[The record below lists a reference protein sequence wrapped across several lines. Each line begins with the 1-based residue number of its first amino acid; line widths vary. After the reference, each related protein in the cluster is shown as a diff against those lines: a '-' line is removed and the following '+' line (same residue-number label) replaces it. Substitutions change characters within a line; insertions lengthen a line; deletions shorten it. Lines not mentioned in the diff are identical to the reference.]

1 MYLLIDITPREGFN
15 LVCSEPDKAGTFYV
29 DEKFFPWQTDKI
41 LLAMKEFVAEQG
53 TEFKKLKGL
62 AMSAG
67 NSFSTT
73 RTASILLNTIGHIH
87 NLPVAFITNE
97 DLVGGANQALRGKK
111 KFMPIAPSY
120 SREPNITMAKKKI

>member
-1 MYLLIDITPREGFN
+1 MFLLIDITPREGFN
-15 LVCSEPDKAGTFYV
+15 LVCSEPDKAGTFFV
-29 DEKFFPWQTDKI
+29 DEKYFPWPTDKL

-62 AMSAG
+62 GMSAG

-73 RTASILLNTIGHIH
+73 RTASILLNTIGQIH
-87 NLPVAFITNE
+87 DLPVVFVANE
-97 DLVGGANQALRGKK
+97 DLVGGAARALRGKK
-111 KFMPIAPSY
+111 KFVPISPVY